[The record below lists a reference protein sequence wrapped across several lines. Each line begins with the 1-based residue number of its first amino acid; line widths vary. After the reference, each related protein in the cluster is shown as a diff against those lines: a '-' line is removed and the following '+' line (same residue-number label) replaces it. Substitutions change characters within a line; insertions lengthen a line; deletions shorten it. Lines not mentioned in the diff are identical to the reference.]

1 MSEKPTLGVRE
12 PVGEVRAVALVL
24 HGGRVKSRVPA
35 SPWQPAALRMI
46 PFAWVLQRAGRDQGL
61 AVCSLGY
68 RLRGWNGAEASPV
81 PDARWALDRVRER
94 YGEVPV
100 VLVGHSM
107 GARTALRVADD
118 PHVRGVVALA
128 PWLPD
133 GEPAGAVAGREIL
146 IMHGANDRTTEAA
159 ASRAYAKSAPA
170 DRIALIE
177 LRDEGHAMLRRAGVW
192 HRLTTGFVLG
202 LLGFTTM
209 PKVVEVAWSRALVI

>member
-1 MSEKPTLGVRE
+1 MSEKRPLGVRG

-24 HGGRVKSRVPA
+24 HGGRVTSRVPA

-46 PFAWVLQRAGRDQGL
+46 PFAWALQRAGRDQGL

-107 GARTALRVADD
+107 GARTALRVAAH
-118 PHVRGVVALA
+118 PPVRALLALA
-128 PWLPD
+128 PCLPLAQPPLPV
-133 GEPAGAVAGREIL
+133 PAL
-146 IMHGANDRTTEAA
+146 
-159 ASRAYAKSAPA
+159 
-170 DRIALIE
+170 
-177 LRDEGHAMLRRAGVW
+177 
-192 HRLTTGFVLG
+192 
-202 LLGFTTM
+202 
-209 PKVVEVAWSRALVI
+209 